1 MIAVLLGPPGVGKG
15 TQATRL
21 TDAHGWRHISSG
33 DVLRREA
40 EQDTPRGRALKE
52 ILATGRLV
60 PDDTTLQ
67 IVLDHILK
75 AAFERGVLL
84 DGFPR
89 TVVQARALDAALSE
103 HGRKLDLALLLDAD
117 VDEVARRISGRLTCR
132 RCGAVYHTT
141 YNPPKVPGVCDR
153 CGGELY
159 HRSDDDEATV
169 RHRMAV
175 YVRDTAPLIDY
186 YESQGKLERVDGG
199 RPIDEVYA
207 SLDGIIRGAKV

>member
-21 TDAHGWRHISSG
+21 TDAHGWTHVSSG

-40 EQDTPRGRALKE
+40 ELDTPRGRELKA
-52 ILATGRLV
+52 ILAAGKLV

-67 IVLDHILK
+67 IVLDHILR
-75 AAFERGVLL
+75 AAGKSGVLL

-89 TVVQARALDAALSE
+89 TVVQAEALDAALAE
-103 HGRKLDLALLLDAD
+103 HGRKVDLALLLDAD
-117 VDEVARRISGRLTCR
+117 VDEVARRIAGRLTCR

-141 YNPPKVPGVCDR
+141 YNPPTVPGVCNR

-169 RHRMAV
+169 RTRMAI
-175 YVRDTAPLIDY
+175 YFRDTAPLIDY
-186 YESQGKLERVDGG
+186 YESQRKLERVDGG

-207 SLDGIIRGAKV
+207 SLDGIIRGATV

>member
-1 MIAVLLGPPGVGKG
+1 VIAVLLGPPGVGKG

-40 EQDTPRGRALKE
+40 ELDTPRGRALKE

-75 AAFERGVLL
+75 AVIERGVLL

-103 HGRKLDLALLLDAD
+103 HDRKLDLALLLDAD

-141 YNPPKVPGVCDR
+141 YNPPKAPGVCDR

-186 YESQGKLERVDGG
+186 YEAQGKLERVDGG